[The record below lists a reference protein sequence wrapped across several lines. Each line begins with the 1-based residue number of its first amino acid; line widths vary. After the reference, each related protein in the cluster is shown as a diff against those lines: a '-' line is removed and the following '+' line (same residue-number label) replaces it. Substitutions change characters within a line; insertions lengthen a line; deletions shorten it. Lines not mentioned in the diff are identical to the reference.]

1 MPGVLK
7 DCRQFRPP
15 NPWFLGALLSAS
27 ALSARPVSAAGCASN
42 ATLSAC
48 FDANSLWLPAGKAS
62 FISLPD
68 TPVTGVGQMSFG
80 VASEWLHRPVV
91 LHVDSPDTGGRDV
104 HVVDSALDASFF
116 LAFGVAKDLELN
128 LAAPLRLYQ
137 VGAGAGGLDSQS
149 APALERN
156 AVLNP
161 RVGLGYS
168 LDDALALSGFGL
180 RLALDA
186 SLPLANAQEFAGER
200 SVVAMPSASAS
211 LSVGLLRVQASV
223 GVRLRRGLDFGGIHL
238 GTQGFAAF
246 GIGLELLDRGQ
257 LFVGLEAFALPPLSH
272 SRATLSDSVATTETF
287 LPAEWLASVHSCF
300 EKHGSWS
307 LGVAAGTGIP
317 LSSET
322 RDSPEGPTT
331 SHFVGVTAPDFRS
344 LLVLRFAPPELSR
357 ASTP

>member
-7 DCRQFRPP
+7 DYRRFWPRK
-15 NPWFLGALLSAS
+15 PWFWAALLSAS
-27 ALSARPVSAAGCASN
+27 ALSATPVGATGCASN

-62 FISLPD
+62 FISMPD
-68 TPVTGVGQMSFG
+68 THVTGVGQVSFG

-91 LHVDSPDTGGRDV
+91 LHVNSPDTGGRDV

-137 VGAGAGGLDSQS
+137 TGAGAGALDSQS

-161 RVGLGYS
+161 RMGLGYS
-168 LDDALALSGFGL
+168 LDDALALNGFGL
-180 RLALDA
+180 RVALDA
-186 SLPLANAQEFAGER
+186 SLPFANEQEFAGER
-200 SVVAMPSASAS
+200 SVVAMPSATAALSRGMLRMQAS
-211 LSVGLLRVQASV
+211 LGA
-223 GVRLRRGLDFGGIHL
+223 RLRRSLDFGGVHL
-238 GTQGFAAF
+238 GNQGFLAL
-246 GIGLELLDRGQ
+246 GVGLELLDPGQ
-257 LFVGLEAFALPPLSH
+257 LFIGLEAFALPPLSH
-272 SRATLSDSVATTETF
+272 SRATLSDSVATAETF
-287 LPAEWLASVHSCF
+287 MPAEWLASVHSCF

-322 RDSPEGPTT
+322 RDNSGGPST
-331 SHFVGVTAPDFRS
+331 SHFLGVTTPGFRS